1 MKGLPLKKQ
10 ILCLYNTE
18 NDKLNFE
25 VLQSVLNGHTIEST
39 SSLEEAKEL
48 FLPEKYDMVL
58 VDFTKET
65 GKDFLDYVM
74 SSHSTQK
81 IITMSD
87 NFECSE
93 LQGCHFCTQNYNRKR
108 IFRPINLKE
117 LLDVIKNFEQQS
129 CTYMHKFNNIM
140 NLLDKILEEY
150 NHFSYNIELKKIYP
164 KSNISESSLMEE
176 ILEITTLLQ
185 DNHIKFQVDENY
197 NINLFIN

>member
-1 MKGLPLKKQ
+1 M
-10 ILCLYNTE
+10 CFYNTHT
-18 NDKLNFE
+18 DKPNFE
-25 VLQSVLNGHTIEST
+25 VLQSVLHGYSIKST
-39 SSLEEAKEL
+39 PCFEEAKEL
-48 FLPEKYDMVL
+48 FGNDTYSIIVI
-58 VDFTKET
+58 DFTKNE
-65 GKDFLDYVM
+65 GKEFLNFIQSKNVQ
-74 SSHSTQK
+74 QK

-93 LQGCHFCTQNYNRKR
+93 ILGCNFCIQNYKRKR

-117 LLDVIKNFEQQS
+117 LTDAIKNFEQQS

-140 NLLDKILEEY
+140 NLLDKIIEEF
-150 NHFSYNIELKKIYP
+150 NHFSYDITSKQILP
-164 KSNISESSLMEE
+164 KRGISESALVEE